1 MDRSVDFYLL
11 TPRRVQ
17 DAIGQWIVTV
27 ERRQVFGQVS
37 SVTANEFFAGGQSG
51 FKPDLRI
58 TMFAPDYQGE
68 DTLELDGKVY
78 SIYRSYFG
86 RNDTIELYL
95 ERRRGD
101 AEGNT
106 GRP

>member
-1 MDRSVDFYLL
+1 MDRSVTFYFL
-11 TPRRVQ
+11 TETYQQ
-17 DAIGQWIVTV
+17 DSIGQWVKTTQK
-27 ERRQVFGQVS
+27 RQVFGQVS
-37 SVTANEFFAGGQSG
+37 SVTANEFFAGGANG

-68 DTLELDGKVY
+68 DNLELDDKIYSVY
-78 SIYRSYFG
+78 RTYFG

-101 AEGNT
+101 ESIPGQS
-106 GRP
+106 